1 MAKQLGV
8 KLVSNSSQFKSD
20 MGALSRQLKSLKGE
34 LQANANETDKYGNKL
49 QNNEAK
55 IEVLSRQL
63 DVHRQKV
70 KQLKAAYQDSANQTG
85 KNSKET
91 QNLEARLHK
100 ATAEMNKTEGELKR
114 LKSAMTGVAN
124 ETKKTGKSFKEF
136 DQSFRNVGSNMR
148 NVGLGVSLG
157 AGVAFAGLVKPM
169 KDAVNVAM
177 EFDSGM
183 SEVSAISGATGK
195 ELDRLRNEAKRLGET
210 TVFSASQSAEGMKYL
225 ALAGWDVESIMSGM
239 PGMLDLAAAGNLDL
253 ARAADITSDTMS
265 AFGMKANKATHAADV
280 FAYAQAN
287 ANTNVEQLGEGMQY
301 LAPVANALG
310 WELEESSAA
319 LMAFADSGIKGS
331 KGGQAFSTSLG
342 RLAKPTKQMKAEM
355 KRLGLAFF
363 DAEGNMKPLP
373 KVVAEIEKGTKGMT
387 KEQKSATLT
396 TLFGAQA
403 YQHWAILLE
412 KGADELARTTE
423 ELKNADG
430 AAKDMAETMLDNA
443 KGDITLFKSAVEGL
457 QISLAEKLT
466 PSFRDVIQQGTELVD
481 GFNAL
486 DDATTETIA
495 KTALLGV
502 GILGTVTAVGA
513 LTASI
518 GALMAFAGPVGLAIV
533 GGTALLGGLAL
544 AIYANETKTKALKK
558 EQEKARVEAL
568 RYGEGLSEGTKEGVK
583 GYVDLYEGAKVKMYE
598 LKNMSG
604 EEAKKTSAEIVKAFS
619 EMGDQVVDTLEIQKT
634 KISKAIYSIYEVAG
648 EAGVD
653 AAKETTKKAMAM
665 IDEDIAKYKEAV
677 DTIAD
682 IHKEYKG
689 DLSQLPDDVAKSY
702 QEALKIMS
710 EGSTAFAKTQEEMRN
725 IQKNIA
731 ETNGQV
737 MFDEAQ
743 EFYSKVNDQ
752 YKEAIKS
759 ANSFYSENKTI
770 LDKQLAMY
778 PEFQGEYDKLVTGL
792 QASTDSMIYEATESY
807 NESLGILSDNLD
819 ARGKLIDVATGKEF
833 ERQKTYIGTATGYM
847 HEVEESELDY
857 YKRWKEHTETTL
869 KSTEDFSKKTK
880 DVYQKQLEEFLI
892 ASGKTKED
900 ARKISKQLVDE
911 SLAEL
916 DKGDEK
922 AKKSGKDKGDAH
934 KKGIEETKG
943 ANKKASADVTNATD
957 SELNK
962 KKDSATK
969 AGKDK
974 GNAHNQGL
982 ASTQSSNTST
992 ANLLGGAVTG
1002 ILAKTTDG
1010 GGGSKAGTMFKG
1022 GLGSQSSAV
1031 RSVANM
1037 VAGQGLSGLKSVST
1051 GGAGSDFVAGFRG
1064 SINSGG
1070 GSVWSA
1076 AWSLGRQAL
1085 SALRSSIKTASPSK
1099 LTAKTGEWFTQGFAI
1114 GIDDEAKTAVKSA
1127 VSMAKDTTDAFRKEV
1142 DSAPLN
1148 VSLAA
1153 KEISNNRDVFT
1164 VLHEIGS
1171 NKLEDK
1177 LAMLE
1182 NGISKLTDV
1191 MTNLMSIQGEQMIAI
1206 ASTPPT
1212 VELNGYMVSKAI
1224 KDDITKAQQRDQY
1237 TKNRRPKGGGR

>member
-20 MGALSRQLKSLKGE
+20 MGALSRQLKALKGE

-55 IEVLSRQL
+55 VKILTRQL

-70 KQLKAAYQDSANQTG
+70 KQLKMAYQDSANQTG

-100 ATAEMNKTEGELKR
+100 ATAEMNKAEGELKR
-114 LKSAMTGVAN
+114 LKSTMANVAN
-124 ETKKTGKSFKEF
+124 VTKKTKMSFKEF
-136 DQSFRNVGSNMR
+136 DQSFRNIGSNMR

-157 AGVAFAGLVKPM
+157 AGAAFAGLVKPI
-169 KDAVNVAM
+169 KEAVAVSM
-177 EFDSGM
+177 EFDAGM

-195 ELDRLRNEAKRLGET
+195 ELDKLRKEAKRLGET

-225 ALAGWDVESIMSGM
+225 ALAGWKTNDILAGM

-253 ARAADITSDTMS
+253 ARAADITSDTMQ
-265 AFGMKANKATHAADV
+265 AFGLKANKATHAADV

-287 ANTNVEQLGEGMQY
+287 ANTNVEQLGEGMEY
-301 LAPVANALG
+301 LAPVANTLG

-331 KGGQAFSTSLG
+331 KGGQAFATSLG
-342 RLAKPTKQMKAEM
+342 RLAKPTSAMKKEM
-355 KRLGLAFF
+355 KKLGMAFF

-387 KEQKSATLT
+387 REQKSAVLT

-403 YQHWAILLE
+403 YKHWAILLE
-412 KGADELARTTE
+412 QGSDELERTTK

-430 AAKDMAETMLDNA
+430 AAKDMAKTMLDNA
-443 KGDITLFKSAVEGL
+443 QGDIVLFKSAIEGL

-466 PSFRDVIQQGTELVD
+466 PAFRDVIQQGTELID
-481 GFNAL
+481 GFNGL
-486 DDATTETIA
+486 DDATKETIA
-495 KTALLGV
+495 KTSLLGA

-568 RYGEGLSEGTKEGVK
+568 IYGEGLSEGTREGVK

-604 EEAKKTSAEIVKAFS
+604 EEAQKTSAEIVKAFG
-619 EMGDQVVDTLEIQKT
+619 EMGDQVVSTLEDQKT
-634 KISKAIYSIYEVAG
+634 KIAKAIYSIYEVAG

-653 AAKETTKKAMAM
+653 AARETTKKAMEL
-665 IDEDIAKYKEAV
+665 IDEDIARYKEAV

-689 DLSQLPDDVAKSY
+689 DLSQLPDDVAKAY
-702 QEALKIMS
+702 QEALKVMS
-710 EGSTAFAKTQEEMRN
+710 QGSTAFASTQEEMRN
-725 IQKNIA
+725 LQRKIA

-737 MFDEAQ
+737 MYEEAQ
-743 EFYSKVNDQ
+743 KFYSNVNEQYKNAVQAANEFYQ
-752 YKEAIKS
+752 
-759 ANSFYSENKTI
+759 ENKAI

-778 PEFQGEYDKLVTGL
+778 PEFEGEYNKLVTGL
-792 QASTDSMIYEATESY
+792 QASTDSMIYEATISY
-807 NESLGILSDNLD
+807 NKSLGILSDNLD
-819 ARGKLIDVATGKEF
+819 ARGKLIDIATGKEF
-833 ERQKTYIGTATGYM
+833 EKQFKLVESVTGAREKVQETDLEHYM
-847 HEVEESELDY
+847 RWVEYTQD
-857 YKRWKEHTETTL
+857 TL
-869 KSTEDFSKKTK
+869 KRTEDFSKRTK
-880 DVYQKQLEEFLI
+880 DVYQKQLEQFLI

-900 ARKISKQLVDE
+900 AKKISKQLVDE

-916 DKGDEK
+916 GKGDEK
-922 AKKSGKDKGDAH
+922 AKKAGKDKGEAH

-943 ANKKASADVTNATD
+943 ANKKAGADVTNETD
-957 SELNK
+957 KELNK
-962 KKDSATK
+962 KKDSASK

-974 GNAHNQGL
+974 GNAHKQGL
-982 ASTQSSNTST
+982 SSTQSSNTST
-992 ANLLGGAVTG
+992 ASLLGSAVTG
-1002 ILAKTTDG
+1002 VLAKTTDG
-1010 GGGSKAGTMFKG
+1010 GGGRKAGSLFKG
-1022 GLGSQSSAV
+1022 GLGGQASAV
-1031 RSVANM
+1031 RSTAYMVANR
-1037 VAGQGLSGLKSVST
+1037 GLSGLKSVNTS
-1051 GGAGSDFVAGFRG
+1051 GAGSMFVAGFRG
-1064 SINSGG
+1064 SISSGS

-1099 LTAKTGEWFTQGFAI
+1099 ETAITGEWFTQGFAI

-1127 VSMAKDTTDAFRKEV
+1127 VSMAKDTTEAFRKEI

-1153 KEISNNRDVFT
+1153 KEISNNRDVLT

-1171 NKLEDK
+1171 SKLEDR

-1182 NGISKLTDV
+1182 DGISKLTDV
-1191 MTNLMSIQGEQMIAI
+1191 MTNLMSIQSEQMIAI
-1206 ASTPPT
+1206 ANTPP
-1212 VELNGYMVSKAI
+1212 VLELNGYVVSKAL
-1224 KDDITKAQQRDQY
+1224 KDDMTKAQKRDQY
-1237 TKNRRPKGGGR
+1237 TKNRRPKGGVR